1 MKFTKLL
8 SIKTRTTNWIYKLN
22 YQLASLVR
30 GHGLRPKLQD
40 AMALGRKYGKPTFF
54 CTMTFN
60 PDWPEI
66 RECLLPGQS
75 ASDIPTI
82 VARVFKS
89 RLEKVLQV
97 LHTSFGTKKYMIKV
111 IEFQK
116 RGFPH
121 AHIIIKVS
129 LTSLYPTSLK
139 N

>member
-1 MKFTKLL
+1 
-8 SIKTRTTNWIYKLN
+8 
-22 YQLASLVR
+22 
-30 GHGLRPKLQD
+30 
-40 AMALGRKYGKPTFF
+40 MALGRKYGKPTFF